1 MLYAK
6 ALMHIY
12 TVEIDLSNNRIAI
25 HITWINL

>member
-12 TVEIDLSNNRIAI
+12 TIEIDLSNNRIFVL
-25 HITWINL
+25 ITRINL